1 MPSLELCGN
10 EPAPVVERGIKKGEG
25 AGSGQTG
32 AQRVGVMGAGL
43 SRPRDGGDGG
53 PASPRPR
60 CCPAAPAPRGLFHI
74 IPAAPFQNGVFKHIY
89 TGHVY
94 FYMPATMRF
103 MKHIKKADRNY
114 LLLPYSL
121 SCVFGGGERDNKD
134 LFHFAVCCGMPCSKL
149 RSEVWKNAA
158 FFFFP
163 PCLFNAILSWKEPA
177 EEKRYLQAIGP
188 EPLFSPLLFAR

>member
-1 MPSLELCGN
+1 MLSLELRGK
-10 EPAPVVERGIKKGEG
+10 EPATVMEWGIKKGEG
-25 AGSGQTG
+25 AGSGQSG
-32 AQRVGVMGAGL
+32 AQRVGVVGVGL
-43 SRPRDGGDGG
+43 SRPRDGGDWG
-53 PASPRPR
+53 PASPWPC
-60 CCPAAPAPRGLFHI
+60 CCPAAPVPRGLFHI

-89 TGHVY
+89 TGHVS

-121 SCVFGGGERDNKD
+121 SRVLGGGGGGRDNKD

-163 PCLFNAILSWKEPA
+163 LPF
-177 EEKRYLQAIGP
+177 
-188 EPLFSPLLFAR
+188 